1 MSHNTNTQ
9 QNEKA
14 SVWNKDF
21 TILWLGLLQSNFGD
35 AFLAV
40 GALWLVYQATGS
52 AFAASTILILEG
64 LPKLLGLIAGAVID
78 RSDKKRLLIAVDL
91 FRGAL
96 LILTYIIYLLGR
108 FELWQIY
115 AVVGLLNAASVF
127 YTPTMR
133 SILPTIVPNEVLP
146 RANALMQTGQQAA
159 KVIGAGMAGWVL
171 TYTQSDF
178 ALFVDGITFLIA
190 AAMLYFVKFPP
201 APVPTGKREV
211 GQLLK
216 DVGAGVRFIVTSSEM
231 SRLLFVVALVNLILG
246 PVNVALPVFASQVL
260 GDSVVSL
267 GYLEAALAGGMLFGG
282 LVTVVA
288 LGDRLKYP
296 HIISVGLMGVSLA
309 LVVLGLVQWLL
320 LAVIATA
327 AFTSFIPLLSVG
339 LHTRV
344 QRLVPMDFR
353 GRVFAAIDMIGN
365 IALPIGAFI
374 AGGLLERLHSS
385 QVFILSGLC
394 VLVTVALWAWLSRH
408 HRHDAA
414 TG

>member
-1 MSHNTNTQ
+1 M
-9 QNEKA
+9 
-14 SVWNKDF
+14 
-21 TILWLGLLQSNFGD
+21 
-35 AFLAV
+35 
-40 GALWLVYQATGS
+40 
-52 AFAASTILILEG
+52 
-64 LPKLLGLIAGAVID
+64 
-78 RSDKKRLLIAVDL
+78 
-91 FRGAL
+91 
-96 LILTYIIYLLGR
+96 
-108 FELWQIY
+108 
-115 AVVGLLNAASVF
+115 
-127 YTPTMR
+127 
-133 SILPTIVPNEVLP
+133 
-146 RANALMQTGQQAA
+146 
-159 KVIGAGMAGWVL
+159 
-171 TYTQSDF
+171 
-178 ALFVDGITFLIA
+178 
-190 AAMLYFVKFPP
+190 
-201 APVPTGKREV
+201 

-260 GDSVVSL
+260 GDSVISL

-296 HIISVGLMGVSLA
+296 HIITIGLIGVSVS
-309 LVVLGLVQWLL
+309 LVVLGLVQFLL

-394 VLVTVALWAWLSRH
+394 VCVTAALWAWLSRS
-408 HRHDAA
+408 HRHDVTA
-414 TG
+414 